1 MARFTLNASDRF
13 AISTGER
20 IDPKFWDN
28 QLQQVK
34 ATHPDHVSINVFLSK
49 FKANLLTLYRDN
61 HSLSFEEFKALAKNK
76 PTVQKKSLLSLFP
89 EFLQEVKRTRSHRT
103 WLCMNTLWGHLQEIQ
118 PSDNPEEI
126 KRSLENRFY
135 STKWGKKEGLSDT
148 TVFKYIND
156 LKTG

>member
-1 MARFTLNASDRF
+1 MATVRFRLEKREHREYSIMARFTLNASDRF

-61 HSLSFEEFKALAKNK
+61 HSLSFEEFKALAKNN

-89 EFLQEVKRTRSHRT
+89 EFLSEVNGDSWHFIVEDIGA
-103 WLCMNTLWGHLQEIQ
+103 L
-118 PSDNPEEI
+118 
-126 KRSLENRFY
+126 
-135 STKWGKKEGLSDT
+135 
-148 TVFKYIND
+148 
-156 LKTG
+156 